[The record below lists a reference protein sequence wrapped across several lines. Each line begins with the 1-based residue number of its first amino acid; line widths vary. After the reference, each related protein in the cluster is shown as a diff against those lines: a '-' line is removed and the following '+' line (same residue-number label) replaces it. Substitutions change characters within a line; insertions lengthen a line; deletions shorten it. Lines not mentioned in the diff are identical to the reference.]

1 LKKLPIVPFVLCLL
15 AVIPISLL
23 GLLTSSILKG
33 SIQEKVVNDPAA
45 GLAQG
50 LAAAFSEYDRSSKQ
64 LILDSLKFSQ
74 RDGLK
79 KSLYLAYPN
88 ATAAALKPICEAGL
102 SEKPFDL
109 LAVVGKDGRILF
121 DNLAVLKPPSTPNP
135 TPSPRPKSH
144 HSTKTPTPTFSSA
157 AEWPNLEN
165 ALGGERSTG
174 ILQIHG
180 APFLTCLFPIENRGK
195 VLGVL
200 VTGISLDKD
209 WISDLQKK
217 TLVSLALK
225 IKQTSFSSWPDQ
237 GLPRDWANKLDKI
250 SSSSRPQTQ
259 TLGQRDFLTSA
270 QPLLDPSGKKTAAL
284 IVFSPIQK
292 EWVIVRDPRKTILG
306 AVWGVLGVALA
317 LALGF
322 AFFYL
327 SQYRKL
333 QEFTLKLSKGS
344 LEEPPPSLFFPEW
357 APLKEAL
364 ESMRQRNRERDRIS
378 LILGK
383 VVDPVAAQKILS
395 NNEYFSLRG
404 EKRECTLLQ
413 VELKGFTALTENLKP
428 EELVES
434 LNRYFTLINEIV
446 FKHEGMLDRFMG
458 GSLLAVWGAPFA
470 YDDKEKRAA
479 MAALE
484 IQAALKTFNMARVK
498 KGSPPFTVGIGLH
511 TGPVVAGNLGSD
523 KRFDYSVLGEP
534 LLIAARLC
542 ALTAP
547 GQTAATQETFEKL
560 GPNVKGEPMSPIAL
574 RDSLE
579 PLKTFSIQAL
589 S

>member
-1 LKKLPIVPFVLCLL
+1 MKKLPIVPLILCLL
-15 AVIPISLL
+15 AVIPISLF
-23 GLLTSSILKG
+23 GFLTSSVLKS

-45 GLAQG
+45 GLAQ
-50 LAAAFSEYDRSSKQ
+50 ASAVASSEYERAAKQ
-64 LILDSLKFSQ
+64 LILDTLKFSQ
-74 RDGLK
+74 MDGLRK
-79 KSLYLAYPN
+79 NFFLPYPHSV
-88 ATAAALKPICEAGL
+88 AAALKPFCETGL
-102 SEKPFDL
+102 TERPFDL
-109 LAVVGKDGRILF
+109 LSVVGKDGKILF
-121 DNLAVLKPPSTPNP
+121 DNLAVTKPTSTPNP
-135 TPSPRPKSH
+135 SPGPRPKSH
-144 HSTKTPTPTFSSA
+144 HSTKTPTPSFSSA
-157 AEWPNLEN
+157 SEWPNLEN
-165 ALGGERSTG
+165 ALKGERSTG

-180 APFLTCLFPIENRGK
+180 TPFLACLFPIENRGK

-200 VTGISLDKD
+200 VAGIALDQD
-209 WISDLQKK
+209 WIMDIQKK
-217 TLVSLALK
+217 ALVPLAFKTKLTSL
-225 IKQTSFSSWPDQ
+225 SSWPEQ
-237 GLPRDWANKLDKI
+237 GLPKDWANKLDRI
-250 SSSSRPQTQ
+250 SAASSPQTQ
-259 TLGQRDFLTSA
+259 TLGQKEFLTFA
-270 QPLLDPSGKKTAAL
+270 QPLLDPSGKKTATL
-284 IVFSPIQK
+284 IIFSPIQK
-292 EWVIVRDPRKTILG
+292 EWVIVRDPRKTIMG
-306 AVWGVLGVALA
+306 AVWGALGCFLT

-322 AFFYL
+322 SFFYL

-333 QEFTLKLSKGS
+333 QGFTLKLSKDS

-364 ESMRQRNRERDRIS
+364 ESMRQRNRERERIS

-383 VVDPVAAQKILS
+383 VVDPIAAQKILS
-395 NNEYFSLRG
+395 NNDYFSLRG

-470 YDDKEKRAA
+470 HDNKEKRAT

-534 LLIAARLC
+534 ILIVARLC

-579 PLKTFSIQAL
+579 PLKTFSIETL